1 MMFCL
6 THLIRLIL
14 FALLFAVVACSG
26 TTRPISHDAGHDASI
41 VVDSVPVADMSV
53 RDTRDSLGDAP
64 VGDGGAALCP
74 VTGYAP
80 CGGDLLG
87 VWTFVSLCP
96 ENQAKADALL
106 EHPYDNLAECKD
118 RSKNFVKGVWHRQG
132 SMTFDKDQVTV
143 KMKTYLAITY
153 GFTDVCLAAA
163 KPSAT
168 SPAEVCIAMNK
179 SGKLS
184 CSYAKALCTCA
195 AKVQATDED
204 STTSYTVSGNVLRLG
219 SDKESATFCRTDD
232 VLILDW
238 TPHPV
243 SWRYWILKR
252 P

>member
-1 MMFCL
+1 MMF
-6 THLIRLIL
+6 RLAL
-14 FALLFAVVACSG
+14 FALLPAVVACSG
-26 TTRPISHDAGHDASI
+26 TTQPVSNDGGHDALI
-41 VVDSVPVADMSV
+41 VVDGVPVVDVSV
-53 RDTRDSLGDAP
+53 HDAKVGPSDAPAGDAG
-64 VGDGGAALCP
+64 VALCP

-96 ENQAKADALL
+96 EDQAKADALF

-132 SMTFDKDQVTV
+132 TMIFDKDQVTV
-143 KMKTYLAITY
+143 KMKTYVAISY

-168 SPAEVCIAMNK
+168 LPAEACVAMNK
-179 SGKLS
+179 PDKLS
-184 CSYAKALCTCA
+184 CSYAKALCTCV
-195 AKVQATDED
+195 AKVQASDED
-204 STTSYTVSGNVLRLG
+204 STTSYTVSDKTLRLG
-219 SDKESATFCRTDD
+219 SDTESATFCRTDD